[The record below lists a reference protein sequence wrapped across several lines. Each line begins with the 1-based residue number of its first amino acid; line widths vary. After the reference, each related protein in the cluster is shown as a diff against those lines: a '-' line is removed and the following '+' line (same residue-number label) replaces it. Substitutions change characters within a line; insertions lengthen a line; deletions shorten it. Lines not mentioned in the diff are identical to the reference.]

1 MSDRSFSNNK
11 FKTGMNYVI
20 RSFIASLLIICFA
33 SCSNDDAPEIPAA
46 EIAAGTYSCTGSG
59 KSLIINM
66 DLSNEQKV
74 KIEAVTDSRAKVE
87 YSIDY
92 NGMPFGTFKTDNAT
106 VTVDKN
112 SGAALING
120 SGTIN
125 MGMGSMPADYS
136 FTMSGKISKDKKNV
150 EFIFSIPDVMG
161 GLTITLN

>member
-1 MSDRSFSNNK
+1 
-11 FKTGMNYVI
+11 MNYII
-20 RSFIASLLIICFA
+20 RSFFTSLLILCFVA
-33 SCSNDDAPEIPAA
+33 CSNDDAPEISAA
-46 EIAAGTYSCTGSG
+46 EFAAGTYSCTGSG
-59 KSLIINM
+59 KSLITNM

-74 KIEAVTDSRAKVE
+74 KIEKVTDSRAKVE

-106 VTVDKN
+106 VTIDKN
-112 SGAALING
+112 GTALING

-125 MGMGSMPADYS
+125 MGMGNKPADYT
-136 FTMSGKISKDKKNV
+136 FTVSGEISKDKKDV